1 MLCLTH
7 LAQIAA
13 AADRQLLVRKEVQ
26 NDRTRTRVETL
37 TGEAR
42 ERELARLIRGEA
54 TPAGM
59 AAARDMLVRV
69 EQDTA
74 RQ

>member
-1 MLCLTH
+1 M
-7 LAQIAA
+7 
-13 AADRQLLVRKEVQ
+13 
-26 NDRTRTRVETL
+26 ETL

-42 ERELARLIRGEA
+42 ERELARIISGEV

-59 AAARDMLVRV
+59 AAARDLLARV